1 MNGSKK
7 ARNASAISNRTN
19 VFGIVGG
26 LGPRQG
32 NTSASV
38 YRHIQRKS
46 GKPIFA
52 LNGKTP
58 AQQKT
63 YLHQNKLVSVN
74 PLTSGGVGK
83 KTLMFR

>member
-19 VFGIVGG
+19 VFGIMGG

-32 NTSASV
+32 TSNVSV
-38 YRHIQRKS
+38 YRHILRRS
-46 GKPIFA
+46 GKPISA
-52 LNGKTP
+52 LSGKTP

-63 YLHQNKLVSVN
+63 HLKNKGLLSVN